1 MVCFSSG
8 NRHMKDKPSSR
19 WSCTALTPQNKEHVD
34 QLFHA
39 NWWIMTRK
47 LCMCS
52 ILLSASV
59 HWGQWWQ
66 HWNIAKS
73 APGGIHK
80 CSHMNS
86 KIIRKFIRIYW
97 INMRLKV
104 IVSCTTSLPMMKYGI
119 TTTSQSQNDSPW
131 SADIWI
137 RHWRNVQGAAFKGQS
152 TLYFGIAKG
161 WSFWTSWKLNKLSTL
176 TATSQCWPSWRLE
189 LQDRVLDREQGQRRK
204 PFSCNTIMLEPR

>member
-1 MVCFSSG
+1 MWTQWGGRWCVSAVATGTWKTSQVPDGHAQLSHHKTKSTLISSSTQIGGLWPENCACAPYYCQLQCTGDNDG
-8 NRHMKDKPSSR
+8 N
-19 WSCTALTPQNKEHVD
+19 
-34 QLFHA
+34 
-39 NWWIMTRK
+39 IG
-47 LCMCS
+47 
-52 ILLSASV
+52 IL
-59 HWGQWWQ
+59 QF
-66 HWNIAKS
+66 

-161 WSFWTSWKLNKLSTL
+161 WSFWTSWNPDKLSTL
-176 TATSQCWPSWRLE
+176 TT
-189 LQDRVLDREQGQRRK
+189 
-204 PFSCNTIMLEPR
+204 T